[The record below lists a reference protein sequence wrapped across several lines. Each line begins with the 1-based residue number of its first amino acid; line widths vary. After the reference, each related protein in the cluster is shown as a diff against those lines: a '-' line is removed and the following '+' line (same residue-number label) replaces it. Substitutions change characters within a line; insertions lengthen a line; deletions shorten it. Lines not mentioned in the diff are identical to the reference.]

1 MMFAQL
7 SSALPHIKSGKLR
20 ALGVAS
26 PNRSPVLSDVP
37 TIAEQ
42 GLAKFEAVSWYAL
55 MVPSGTP
62 PDVVDKIAAETAR
75 ALARPELRDKL
86 TALGMQVAAGT
97 PAQLAA
103 TIQTETQ
110 RWAEVIRKQNIKAE

>member
-1 MMFAQL
+1 MMFAQV

-20 ALGVAS
+20 AIGVAS
-26 PNRSPVLSDVP
+26 PARSPVLPDVP

-42 GLAKFEAVSWYAL
+42 GLANFEAVSWYAL

-62 PDVVDKIAAETAR
+62 QDVIDKLAAEASR
-75 ALARPELRDKL
+75 VLSRPDLRDKL

-103 TIQTETQ
+103 TIRSETD
-110 RWAEVIRKQNIKAE
+110 RWADVIRKQNIKTE